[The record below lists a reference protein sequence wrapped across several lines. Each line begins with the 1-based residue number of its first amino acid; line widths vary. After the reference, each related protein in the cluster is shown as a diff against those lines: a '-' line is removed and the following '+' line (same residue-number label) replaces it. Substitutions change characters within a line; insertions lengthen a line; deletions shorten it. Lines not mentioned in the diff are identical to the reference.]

1 MPSGGGGGTNVTTN
15 LPTFAKPYYQ
25 ELLKQTGL
33 NVFNTTQDVTDPKTG
48 KVIKGGQVTGIKEYQ
63 PYAGG
68 DVNARVAGFS
78 PLQQQAQGEIGN
90 LQTPEQFAAATQG
103 ANVGMNMGYG
113 SAAQGLQQAFGY
125 RPGQFNVQQ
134 VEAPELSQY
143 QMGGPERVS
152 SQMFSPG
159 AASYYMSPFQQNV
172 SDIAAREYQRTADI
186 NAAKLAQQGA
196 AMGQSGGSRQALLE
210 AEAMRNTNQGIGD
223 IYARG
228 QQAAYENAQKAFQ
241 QDQANRMQ
249 ASLANQ
255 QAGLTTGI
263 QNLQALLG
271 VQSLGAGENL
281 QAQLANQQYGLQG
294 QQLSEQARQYAAG
307 LGKDIGLSGLQQGLA
322 GSQLMGQL
330 GTAQQQADLARLQ
343 QQDKAGAEQQAL
355 EQQKKDI
362 AYQQA
367 MEARDYGKSQLQF
380 YSDILRGNA
389 GALGSQTVSYN
400 RTNPYAQAAGLGI
413 AGLGALSRS

>member
-1 MPSGGGGGTNVTTN
+1 MPSGGGGGTSVTTN

-25 ELLKQTGL
+25 ELLKQTGS
-33 NVFNTTQDVTDPKTG
+33 NVFDTTPLQYDKSG
-48 KVIKGGQVTGIKEYQ
+48 KVIGGGQVTGIKSYQ

-90 LQTPEQFAAATQG
+90 LQTPEQFEAATQG

-152 SQMFSPG
+152 SQMFTPG

-228 QQAAYENAQKAFQ
+228 QQSAYENAQKAFQ

-271 VQSLGAGENL
+271 VQSLGAGQDL

-294 QQLSEQARQYAAG
+294 QQFSEQARQYAAG

-322 GSQLMGQL
+322 GSQIMGQL

-343 QQDKAGAEQQAL
+343 EQEKAGAAQQAL

-380 YSDILRGNA
+380 YSDMLRGNA
-389 GALGSQTVSYN
+389 GALGSQQVSYN
-400 RTNPYAQAAGLGI
+400 KVNPYAQAAGLGI
-413 AGLGALSRS
+413 AGLGALTRT